1 MRVSACEACLA
12 LWGRGWGGPNL
23 ESILA
28 LTGTL
33 DTEVGEGGGWGESG
47 GDGDLMET
55 P

>member
-1 MRVSACEACLA
+1 MCPHVRPAWLSGGGVL
-12 LWGRGWGGPNL
+12 GGPNL

-33 DTEVGEGGGWGESG
+33 DTEVGEVGGWGEFG
-47 GDGDLMET
+47 GDGDLKET